1 MPNFYPEDASFKR
14 KKNHETVSPLGTST
28 HTHARFR
35 PPRSSHNKKE
45 RRRKNNTKNN
55 PTKKK
60 TTTFHPPT
68 KKKKRKEKENHKT
81 TGSSTTHAR
90 THTHT
95 HTHNQ
100 LTRFSLRL
108 LPRTV
113 RAARAVGTRESSV
126 IPAHAAVP
134 PVIAVVHPGLLSVDP
149 PVGSVVHSTSSST
162 RHQVHVIQST
172 SSQIV

>member
-1 MPNFYPEDASFKR
+1 MRHLKE
-14 KKNHETVSPLGTST
+14 KKTMKPFPPWGPPHT
-28 HTHARFR
+28 HTHAFAHRA
-35 PPRSSHNKKE
+35 HHTTK
-45 RRRKNNTKNN
+45 RRGGG
-55 PTKKK
+55 K
-60 TTTFHPPT
+60 TTQKTT
-68 KKKKRKEKENHKT
+68 QQKKKRLRSTHQQKRKKEKKNHKT